1 MLSAVLHGAD
11 RRGDVSHQIDL
22 FRAAD
27 KILVNGLTDAV
38 RMSYQHINRTIE
50 AINPGLGRH
59 IPLAQVAFS
68 LRLQRILHLE
78 FDIGAYYDLLR
89 GIHCSSPRQRFE
101 GRSIHT
107 CTRKWVS

>member
-1 MLSAVLHGAD
+1 MLSAVFHGAD

-22 FRAAD
+22 LWAAD
-27 KILVNGLTDAV
+27 KILVNGLTDSV
-38 RMSYQHINRTIE
+38 RMTYQYINRTIE

-59 IPLAQVAFS
+59 IPFAQVAFS

-89 GIHCSSPRQRFE
+89 GIHCCSPRQRCE
-101 GRSIHT
+101 GRSIHS
-107 CTRKWVS
+107 CGSD